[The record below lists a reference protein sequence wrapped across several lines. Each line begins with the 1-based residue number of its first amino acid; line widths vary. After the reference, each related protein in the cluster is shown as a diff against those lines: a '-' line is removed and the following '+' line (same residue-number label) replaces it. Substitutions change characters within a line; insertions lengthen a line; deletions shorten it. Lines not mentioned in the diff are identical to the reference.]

1 VRPHR
6 MWSEPVEHQG
16 RVAPRFA
23 PVSAP

>member
-23 PVSAP
+23 PVSPA